1 MEGRFSFFARLL
13 KGELHFGQNTRP
25 AEITLAPQSW
35 HVFNTLTSFIG
46 AYFVPHGTISSR

>member
-25 AEITLAPQSW
+25 AEITLAPQS
-35 HVFNTLTSFIG
+35 
-46 AYFVPHGTISSR
+46 